1 MKRSTNRTES
11 RPVTSSHKQGTQR
24 PILVPVDFSAPSRAA
39 LMYACR
45 LAQRVEL
52 PVLVLHVLHESPNQ
66 VGNYRKHDSS
76 QRMLP
81 LEEVAEEMVVDM
93 VRELQEED
101 RSLIALDC
109 AHTLVVP
116 GLPADRIPEVAA
128 REGAAMIIIGTHG
141 RNGLSRLFNGSV
153 TKEVSRRST
162 VPVTIVKI
170 PDTGRENDAVAHR
183 LEGGDWWTT
192 QRQPAVSPPAV

>member
-1 MKRSTNRTES
+1 MKKSINKTEP
-11 RPVTSSHKQGTQR
+11 RPVTSAQRPGTQR

-45 LAQRVEL
+45 LAHRVEL
-52 PVLVLHVLHESPNQ
+52 PVLVLHVLHESSNQ

-76 QRMLP
+76 QRILP
-81 LEEVAEEMVVDM
+81 LDEVAEEMVADM
-93 VRELQEED
+93 VQELKEED
-101 RSLIALDC
+101 GTLVALDC

-116 GLPADRIPEVAA
+116 GLPADRIPEVAE

-153 TKEVSRRST
+153 TTEVSRRSA
-162 VPVTIVKI
+162 VPVTIIKL
-170 PDTGRENDAVAHR
+170 PDTGQEDDAVAHK
-183 LEGGDWWTT
+183 LEMGDWWT
-192 QRQPAVSPPAV
+192 RSQPVVPPPAP